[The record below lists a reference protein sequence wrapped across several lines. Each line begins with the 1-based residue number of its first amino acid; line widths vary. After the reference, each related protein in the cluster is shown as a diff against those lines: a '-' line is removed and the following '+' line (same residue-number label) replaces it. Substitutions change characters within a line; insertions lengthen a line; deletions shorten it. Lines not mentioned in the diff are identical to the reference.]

1 MKISFFR
8 DKEGVG
14 LQGCAVF
21 SGRMNALTC
30 KQVSKKP
37 SFP

>member
-8 DKEGVG
+8 DKEGVA
-14 LQGCAVF
+14 LQGCVVF
-21 SGRMNALTC
+21 SGRTNASTC

-37 SFP
+37 GFP